1 MHLPSRFT
9 FTFTFT
15 FHITGSPLLSGT
27 LLTMPRG
34 RKGSQQGEP
43 PELPDPDTDILQ
55 SMNWMDVDV
64 AYLSADNRA
73 LHNNLGTIARPLTA
87 VLQAI
92 QTQADTRTRSQSVTS
107 RRSVNTEE
115 GEDAKEELEMEDS
128 SQKQLAFRNQLK
140 EYVDIINKYHQ
151 LWIQDSEVIMYL
163 HFNKEYKAGAER
175 QKKSSLKGKGKD
187 NDNDN
192 AVEPHT
198 PRHVSTT
205 TSAVD
210 ATDRSS
216 YSPSATLFASG
227 GRSGRPAVLGSATT
241 SGTLGRGTLGRGRG
255 SSPFDFPT
263 RGALAVSGSGSKR
276 LRLSRRSGVVIS
288 SDSDLDEHP
297 AKRSGASVAAGD
309 SDDDDD
315 DLPVLE
321 K

>member
-1 MHLPSRFT
+1 
-9 FTFTFT
+9 
-15 FHITGSPLLSGT
+15 
-27 LLTMPRG
+27 
-34 RKGSQQGEP
+34 
-43 PELPDPDTDILQ
+43 
-55 SMNWMDVDV
+55 
-64 AYLSADNRA
+64 
-73 LHNNLGTIARPLTA
+73 
-87 VLQAI
+87 
-92 QTQADTRTRSQSVTS
+92 
-107 RRSVNTEE
+107 
-115 GEDAKEELEMEDS
+115 
-128 SQKQLAFRNQLK
+128 
-140 EYVDIINKYHQ
+140 
-151 LWIQDSEVIMYL
+151 MYL

-205 TSAVD
+205 TGAVD

-255 SSPFDFPT
+255 SSPFDLPT
-263 RGALAVSGSGSKR
+263 RGALAASGSGSKR